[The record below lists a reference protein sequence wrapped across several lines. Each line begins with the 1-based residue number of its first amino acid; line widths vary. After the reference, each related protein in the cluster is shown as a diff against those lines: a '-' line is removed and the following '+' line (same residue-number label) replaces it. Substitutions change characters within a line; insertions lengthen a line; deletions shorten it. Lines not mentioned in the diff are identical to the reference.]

1 MRKPFDI
8 RTRGREGGRTR
19 PRETHVS
26 ARGRRVIK
34 INVTFL
40 ARSNGTLSFPDNCRR
55 GCKRVEEEEEEGG
68 RGRGEDSR

>member
-19 PRETHVS
+19 PRETHVN
-26 ARGRRVIK
+26 ARRVIK
-34 INVTFL
+34 INVAFL

-55 GCKRVEEEEEEGG
+55 GSKRVEEEEE
-68 RGRGEDSR
+68 GEDSR